1 LSSGKLYW
9 KNIKKFHDWTAA
21 ARLTAYRYHRTATTA
36 PKSDRTD
43 GKKQKGEAMENIAH
57 LFLIV
62 GYGLLILKH
71 FVGL

>member
-1 LSSGKLYW
+1 
-9 KNIKKFHDWTAA
+9 
-21 ARLTAYRYHRTATTA
+21 
-36 PKSDRTD
+36 
-43 GKKQKGEAMENIAH
+43 MENIAH